1 MDMNRLRALRELA
14 RCGTMAAAA
23 EALALTPSAVSQ
35 QIAQLEAEAGIA
47 LTERQGRGVR
57 LTPGG
62 EALVRHAERL
72 MAVLDEAKS
81 ELALLRRELAG
92 ELRVA
97 AFPSIASALLP
108 ETIQALR
115 AAYPRLRLAVEEME
129 PADGLAA
136 LGSWRADIALIDHL
150 ALRRDRRQDGCGF
163 VALARDSLHV
173 LLPGTHPLAARPWL
187 GVADLRDE
195 PWAMDAAS
203 SSFGEFVRNLCL
215 AEGFEPRM
223 DVRAL
228 GFEVVSAMVGA
239 GCAVTVVP
247 GLRLLR
253 PLPGI
258 RAVPLRPAVAR
269 EISVAFR
276 RGERDHPAVKVFIDE
291 IVRAA
296 ERLSRPAGD
305 VTS

>member
-1 MDMNRLRALRELA
+1 MDMTRLRALRELA

-35 QIAQLEAEAGIA
+35 QIAQLEAEAGLA

-81 ELALLRRELAG
+81 ELALLRREIAG

-108 ETIQALR
+108 GTIQALR

-129 PADGLAA
+129 PDDGLVA
-136 LGSWRADIALIDHL
+136 LGAWRADIALIDHL
-150 ALRRDRRQDGCGF
+150 ALRMDRRQGGFGF
-163 VALARDSLHV
+163 VPLAQDSLHV
-173 LLPGTHPLAARPWL
+173 LLPDTHPLAGRPWL
-187 GVADLRDE
+187 GVADLRHE
-195 PWAMDAAS
+195 SWAMDAAS
-203 SSFGEFVRNLCL
+203 SSFGEFVRQRCL
-215 AEGFEPRM
+215 EAGFEPRM
-223 DVRAL
+223 DVRAS
-228 GFEVVSAMVGA
+228 GFEVVSAMVAA

-253 PLPGI
+253 PLAGT
-258 RAVPLRPAVAR
+258 RAVPLRPDGGR
-269 EISVAFR
+269 EISVAYR
-276 RGERDHPAVKVFIDE
+276 RGERAHPAVTVFIDE

-296 ERLSRPAGD
+296 ARLCPRPAREA
-305 VTS
+305 